1 MTTLIRYT
9 FSNNNKNVILYPN
22 VTHNAKRKND
32 VSALT
37 DDKFLPF
44 IEFYFYAFENEFGNF
59 SKFYD
64 AFEELHES
72 VIGHL
77 SKINLES
84 ITNKNIDCYQYL
96 LSDFFAKVHAISDC
110 VKYSEEYVVIQKEL
124 MQYLK
129 NFKNASNHT
138 LWLIRIEKMNGLYEK
153 LKQKNFSYLET
164 EKLTIWDSILSLLF
178 LIPNKK
184 DSEVMLQ

>member
-1 MTTLIRYT
+1 M
-9 FSNNNKNVILYPN
+9 
-22 VTHNAKRKND
+22 
-32 VSALT
+32 
-37 DDKFLPF
+37 
-44 IEFYFYAFENEFGNF
+44 
-59 SKFYD
+59 
-64 AFEELHES
+64 
-72 VIGHL
+72 
-77 SKINLES
+77 
-84 ITNKNIDCYQYL
+84 
-96 LSDFFAKVHAISDC
+96 SDFFAKVHAISDC